1 MPTSNKYGEEER
13 SNQLKQVSATVISN
27 IELMP
32 GYHLMRVKAPE
43 IAAEARPGQFITI
56 SCGRDF
62 ILRRPLSI
70 HRVDNLNQISILFA
84 VVGAGTHWLSRR
96 RKGETLDLLGPLGNG
111 FSIEPASKKLL
122 LAAGG
127 IGIAPL
133 VFLAQKALNEGK
145 FVKLLL
151 GARTKDGVYP
161 KKLLPEGIE
170 TLITTEDGSD
180 GKKGKVTDILP
191 GHVHWADQV
200 YACGPLAMYQA
211 IAKQGKQ
218 QRGKKPVQ
226 VSLEVR
232 IGCGIGAC
240 FGCSIK
246 TKNGMKRVCRDVPVF
261 NLGEVLLE
269 EVRI

>member
-1 MPTSNKYGEEER
+1 MPTSNKYSEEER

-32 GYHLMRVKAPE
+32 GYHLMRIKAPE
-43 IAAEARPGQFITI
+43 IAAGARPGQFITI

-84 VVGAGTHWLSRR
+84 VVGAGTHWLSQRQN
-96 RKGETLDLLGPLGNG
+96 GETLDLLGPLGNG
-111 FSIEPASKKLL
+111 FSVEPASKKLL

-133 VFLAQKALNEGK
+133 VFLAQKALNQGK

-151 GARTKDGVYP
+151 GARTKDGLYP
-161 KKLLPEGIE
+161 KELLPAGIE

-180 GKKGKVTDILP
+180 GEKGKVTDILP
-191 GHVHWADQV
+191 KYVDWADQV
-200 YACGPLAMYQA
+200 YACGPLAMYQS
-211 IAKQGKQ
+211 IAKRSNKW
-218 QRGKKPVQ
+218 R
-226 VSLEVR
+226 S
-232 IGCGIGAC
+232 
-240 FGCSIK
+240 K
-246 TKNGMKRVCRDVPVF
+246 TP
-261 NLGEVLLE
+261 
-269 EVRI
+269 IQI

>member
-1 MPTSNKYGEEER
+1 MPTSNKYSEEER
-13 SNQLKQVSATVISN
+13 SNQLKQVIATVISN

-32 GYHLMRVKAPE
+32 GYHLMRVKAPD
-43 IAAEARPGQFITI
+43 IAAGARPGQFVTI
-56 SCGRDF
+56 SFGRDF

-70 HRVDNLNQISILFA
+70 HRVDKTNQISILFA
-84 VVGAGTHWLSRR
+84 VVGAGTHWLSQRQ
-96 RKGETLDLLGPLGNG
+96 KGETLDLLGPLGNG

-145 FVKLLL
+145 FAKLLL

-161 KKLLPEGIE
+161 KELLPDGIE

-191 GHVHWADQV
+191 GHVHWADQI

-246 TKNGMKRVCRDVPVF
+246 TRNGMKRVCRDGPVF
-261 NLGEVLLE
+261 NLDEVLLE
-269 EVRI
+269 EVRL

>member
-1 MPTSNKYGEEER
+1 VER
-13 SNQLKQVSATVISN
+13 PYQLKQVLATVISN

-32 GYHLMRVKAPE
+32 GHHLMLVEAPD
-43 IAAEARPGQFITI
+43 IAAGARPGQFVTI
-56 SCGRDF
+56 SCGQDL

-70 HRVDNLNQISILFA
+70 HRVDKTNQISILFA
-84 VVGAGTHWLSRR
+84 VVGTGTHWLSQR
-96 RKGETLDLLGPLGNG
+96 RKGEKLDLLGPLGNG
-111 FSIEPASKKLL
+111 FFIKPESKKLL

-133 VFLAQKALNEGK
+133 VFLAQRALDNGK
-145 FVKLLL
+145 LVKLLL
-151 GARTKDGVYP
+151 GARTKSCLYP
-161 KKLLPEGIE
+161 KKFLPEGIE
-170 TLITTEDGSD
+170 TLVTTEDGSD
-180 GKKGKVTDILP
+180 GVKGKVTDIL
-191 GHVHWADQV
+191 HKYVDWADQV

-211 IAKQGKQ
+211 IAKQSKQ
-218 QRGKKPVQ
+218 WRLKKPVQ

-246 TKNGMKRVCRDVPVF
+246 TKKGMKQVCRDGPVF
-261 NLGEVLLE
+261 NLDEVLLE